1 MCVRGSVG
9 GVALWQ
15 RRVWMEP
22 AGQEALIANG
32 KGQIL
37 LQGLDGC

>member
-1 MCVRGSVG
+1 MCEGLCG
-9 GVALWQ
+9 WCGTQA